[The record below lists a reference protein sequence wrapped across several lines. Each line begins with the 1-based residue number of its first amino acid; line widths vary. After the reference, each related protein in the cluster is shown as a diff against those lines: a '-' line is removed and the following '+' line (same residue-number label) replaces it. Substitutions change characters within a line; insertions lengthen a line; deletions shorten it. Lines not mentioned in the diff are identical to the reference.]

1 MSIFPEENKYMDD
14 SKYLKISKIPEG
26 EELKIRFLGEGIVGW
41 EDWTKDKK
49 PVRYRAKEAMPPID
63 PEKPLKKFFAS
74 VVWNYTLE
82 KIQILSLTQKK
93 VKDALM
99 SLEEKKGPAT
109 GYDIKIIKTGEG
121 KNSVYTVLGCPAT
134 SLNRDLQSALAQTP
148 IRLEALYEGKDPFKD
163 LEGIKVDEQ
172 TGEVPNS
179 SPVGS
184 PLETL
189 REYLVVDDID
199 SSFLDEYID
208 SLAEK
213 KETASREDYRVCL
226 DGSIAA

>member
-1 MSIFPEENKYMDD
+1 M
-14 SKYLKISKIPEG
+14 
-26 EELKIRFLGEGIVGW
+26 
-41 EDWTKDKK
+41 
-49 PVRYRAKEAMPPID
+49 RYRAKEAMPPID
-63 PEKPLKKFFAS
+63 PEKPLKQFFAS

-163 LEGIKVDEQ
+163 L
-172 TGEVPNS
+172 GESKWTNRLAKCPT
-179 SPVGS
+179 PVLS
-184 PLETL
+184 VRHSKLYENIL
-189 REYLVVDDID
+189 H
-199 SSFLDEYID
+199 SM
-208 SLAEK
+208 K
-213 KETASREDYRVCL
+213 
-226 DGSIAA
+226 